1 MKKQIT
7 SLRIFILDDT
17 VFDQKTI
24 KEFLTEIVFKDNKKI
39 KITQSYSLIE
49 AEKQLK
55 GLKDLIDLFIL
66 DGTLNPNFGFDL
78 IPAIKKTN
86 PNAKI
91 VMCSGNSD
99 LNKKGYYAGADMG
112 IPKGD
117 IGSNK
122 PIEKQHEFAKELLE
136 LLNS

>member
-7 SLRIFILDDT
+7 SLSIFILDDT
-17 VFDQKTI
+17 VLDQKTI
-24 KEFLTEIVFKDNKKI
+24 KEFLTGIVFKDNKKI
-39 KITQSYSLIE
+39 KIIQSYSLID
-49 AEKQLK
+49 AKGQLK
-55 GLKDLIDLFIL
+55 ELKDLIDLFVL

-78 IPAIKKTN
+78 IPIIKKTN

-99 LNKKGYYAGADMG
+99 LNQKGVYAGADMD

-117 IGSNK
+117 IGNNR
-122 PIEKQHEFAKELLE
+122 PTEKQHEFAKELLE